1 MTQWDAKAGAATG
14 RTREASEINV
24 LLNDIR
30 TSIHNV
36 YHDLLTK
43 ENNVNAER
51 IKNVFLGND
60 MKYQTVLELFQC
72 HNDSIAKLV
81 GITKSKDTYQK
92 YEVARKRM
100 AAFINEFYNASD
112 ITLKEV
118 NHMFLQNLV
127 ISVYLCHPF
136 RFK

>member
-1 MTQWDAKAGAATG
+1 
-14 RTREASEINV
+14 
-24 LLNDIR
+24 
-30 TSIHNV
+30 
-36 YHDLLTK
+36 
-43 ENNVNAER
+43 
-51 IKNVFLGND
+51 

-127 ISVYLCHPF
+127 ISVY
-136 RFK
+136 